1 MITSSISRSGYPRCE
16 GGLKQPSKQPLKQPS
31 KRAPKQP
38 PRMLTRSHFTGF
50 AKPRPHFF
58 SRENFEKVQLRP
70 FFSPEN
76 FEKVQLRCYQP
87 PIFLP
92 KSLKKF
98 SYVVISVK
106 VGLGLHV

>member
-70 FFSPEN
+70 IFFS
-76 FEKVQLRCYQP
+76 R
-87 PIFLP
+87 
-92 KSLKKF
+92 KF
-98 SYVVISVK
+98 
-106 VGLGLHV
+106 